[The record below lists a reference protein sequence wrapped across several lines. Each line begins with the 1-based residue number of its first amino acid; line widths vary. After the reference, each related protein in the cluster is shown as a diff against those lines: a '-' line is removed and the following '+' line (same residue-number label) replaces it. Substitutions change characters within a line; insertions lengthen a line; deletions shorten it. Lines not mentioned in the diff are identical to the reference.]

1 MRTREAPDED
11 GESEAVAEG
20 IHDNTLRV
28 SIHGSRFG
36 EEDVEESSDEL
47 GCATLLHPLLLQRL
61 HK

>member
-20 IHDNTLRV
+20 IHDNTLCV
-28 SIHGSRFG
+28 GIHGSRLR

-47 GCATLLHPLLLQRL
+47 GGAALLHPLLL
-61 HK
+61 